1 MSDQPGAE
9 MAMNTRTTIAIAAVV
24 VALASSPTSAHAQLV
39 GATVVNV
46 PTYAGYATQVVL
58 PGCQVVRQQFED
70 VYGWRV
76 RDALVCSP
84 RQSPFGQ

>member
-1 MSDQPGAE
+1 
-9 MAMNTRTTIAIAAVV
+9 
-24 VALASSPTSAHAQLV
+24 
-39 GATVVNV
+39 V

-76 RDALVCSP
+76 RDVLVCSP
-84 RQSPFGQ
+84 R